1 MPGNLNAFQLGPGAV
16 VSLETNQGQVLAIV
30 ADADAPTFDPAPITT
45 PPVGTSV
52 LPVGE
57 NSSQT
62 IQLNANAQ
70 LILTGLIP
78 NRASWLQFLVIQGP
92 AGPFTLTLL
101 QGVGSP
107 ARTPGGTG
115 LSLSATAAAQ
125 DIVSAWWSGT
135 TLYALVA
142 GKDFKVSP

>member
-1 MPGNLNAFQLGPGAV
+1 MAGGNLNAFQLGPGAV

-30 ADADAPTFDPAPITT
+30 ADADAPTFDAAPITT

-52 LPVGE
+52 LPIGD
-57 NSSQT
+57 NSSQV

-70 LILTGLIP
+70 LVLTGLTA
-78 NRASWLQFLVIQGP
+78 RASWLQFLVIQG
-92 AGPFTLTLL
+92 AGAPFTLTLL

-115 LSLSATAAAQ
+115 LSLSATANAQ